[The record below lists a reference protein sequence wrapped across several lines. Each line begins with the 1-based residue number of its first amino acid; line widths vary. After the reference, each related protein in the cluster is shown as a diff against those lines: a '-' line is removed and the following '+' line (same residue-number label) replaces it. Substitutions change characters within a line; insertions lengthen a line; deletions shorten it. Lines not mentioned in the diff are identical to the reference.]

1 MINSTHQQAD
11 AGPHLQPHVK
21 GEACSQARLC
31 TAASWPWQQ
40 GINHGVNRPLLA
52 EGWVKFQGKG
62 LGKTHTC
69 PCLLP
74 VCLRNAS
81 QECFLSCNLLAS
93 LTSSLSIFSL
103 HVLPVTSLNLSSSS
117 THFSDL
123 HRSLGPRLRLL
134 TCFTYRSTF

>member
-11 AGPHLQPHVK
+11 AGAHLHVK

-31 TAASWPWQQ
+31 TAVSWPWQQ
-40 GINHGVNRPLLA
+40 GINSGVNRPLLA

-74 VCLRNAS
+74 VRLRNAS
-81 QECFLSCNLLAS
+81 QECFLSFNLLPS
-93 LTSSLSIFSL
+93 LTSHLYLLSAR
-103 HVLPVTSLNLSSSS
+103 SSSD
-117 THFSDL
+117 FIK
-123 HRSLGPRLRLL
+123 
-134 TCFTYRSTF
+134 FVQ